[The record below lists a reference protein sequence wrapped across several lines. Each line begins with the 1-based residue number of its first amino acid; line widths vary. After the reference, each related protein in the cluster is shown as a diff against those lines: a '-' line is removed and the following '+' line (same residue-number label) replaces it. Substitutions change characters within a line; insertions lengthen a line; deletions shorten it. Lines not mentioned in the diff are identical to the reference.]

1 MKHFLQEWRSSIH
14 LLSDTDLGFPL
25 HLHKSAELVLVKD
38 GALTLLL
45 PDREYPLKQGDLA
58 VIFPG
63 QLHGYRTETSSKV
76 STIIFDPVY
85 TQEHWQ
91 ELETQHPSP
100 PFLPAKNVDPD
111 VYYAFERLYR
121 KDLQDRFTERLAWVR
136 LIVAMVMPRLKLT
149 SADTSGGHDLVYRIV
164 AYLSAHYT
172 EPVTLDELA
181 KCLHVNKYYLSH
193 AFSAK
198 LNSSFPN
205 YLNCLRCDHAKML
218 LTATSEDILTVG
230 ELCGFDTQRT
240 FDRVFKSY
248 TGMTPRE
255 YRLWARKSDGS

>member
-45 PDREYPLKQGDLA
+45 PDREYALKQGDLA

-100 PFLPAKNVDPD
+100 PLLPAKNVDPD
-111 VYYAFERLYR
+111 VYYAFERL
-121 KDLQDRFTERLAWVR
+121 
-136 LIVAMVMPRLKLT
+136 
-149 SADTSGGHDLVYRIV
+149 
-164 AYLSAHYT
+164 
-172 EPVTLDELA
+172 
-181 KCLHVNKYYLSH
+181 
-193 AFSAK
+193 
-198 LNSSFPN
+198 
-205 YLNCLRCDHAKML
+205 
-218 LTATSEDILTVG
+218 
-230 ELCGFDTQRT
+230 
-240 FDRVFKSY
+240 
-248 TGMTPRE
+248 
-255 YRLWARKSDGS
+255 

>member
-14 LLSDTDLGFPL
+14 LLSDTDLNFPL

-45 PDREYPLKQGDLA
+45 PDREYTLKQGDLA

-63 QLHGYRTETSSKV
+63 QVHGYKTAASSRI
-76 STIIFDPVY
+76 STIIFDPVFA
-85 TQEHWQ
+85 QDHWQ
-91 ELETQHPSP
+91 DLETRRPLT
-100 PFLPAKNVDPD
+100 PFLAAKNMDHD

-121 KDLQDRFTERLAWVR
+121 KDLQERLTERSAWVR
-136 LIVAMVMPRLKLT
+136 LIMAMVMPRLELT
-149 SADTSGGHDLVYRIV
+149 SADTAGDRDLVYRIV

-172 EPVTLDELA
+172 EHITLEDLA
-181 KCLHVNKYYLSH
+181 KRLHVNKYYLSH

-198 LNSSFPN
+198 LGSGFPN

-218 LTATSEDILTVG
+218 LTSTSEDILTVG

-240 FDRVFKSY
+240 FHRVFKGY

-255 YRLWARKSDGS
+255 YRLSSEKNNG